1 MPQSVL
7 ILFDNIYGNSA
18 FAYCK
23 FTIQTNIYIIMLLKV
38 TLKFSI
44 YCVIILFCGCTAGEK
59 PLSDLEIQHLKDS
72 VSEARIDSAY
82 ASIKN
87 QCDTLMVYQVPQMV
101 DSFLKDSALLQK
113 FFDTNFVYRD
123 ADKKVEKVIRQL
135 RADCD
140 SSLQKETYRKALL
153 RPKAKPVRRKR

>member
-1 MPQSVL
+1 
-7 ILFDNIYGNSA
+7 
-18 FAYCK
+18 
-23 FTIQTNIYIIMLLKV
+23 MLLKV

-44 YCVIILFCGCTAGEK
+44 YCLIILQIGCAEGENQQTAF
-59 PLSDLEIQHLKDS
+59 EIQRNKDS

-82 ASIKN
+82 ASIKK

-113 FFDTNFVYRD
+113 FFDTDFVYND

-135 RADCD
+135 WADCD
-140 SSLQKETYRKALL
+140 SSLQKETYRRALL
-153 RPKAKPVRRKR
+153 RPKAKPVRRKKQIASPF

>member
-1 MPQSVL
+1 ML
-7 ILFDNIYGNSA
+7 DNIYGDSA

-23 FTIQTNIYIIMLLKV
+23 FTTQTYIYIIMLLKV

-44 YCVIILFCGCTAGEK
+44 YCVIILLCGCTAGEK
-59 PLSDLEIQHLKDS
+59 PQTDLEIQHIKDS

-82 ASIKN
+82 AVIKS

-101 DSFLKDSALLQK
+101 DSFLKDAALLQK
-113 FFDTNFVYRD
+113 YFDTNFVYSD

-135 RADCD
+135 QADCD
-140 SSLQKETYRKALL
+140 SSLQKETYRRALL
-153 RPKAKPVRRKR
+153 RPKVKRVQRKK